1 MMMPAC
7 CRLNPQAL
15 LWSGLVLV
23 YFVLYPQDLVA
34 LLAPVESLSAVAMRL
49 LGITTSISPWL
60 YVFASVC
67 VLAWTA
73 ICITDR
79 IVAKDRGTS

>member
-1 MMMPAC
+1 MKNSL
-7 CRLNPQAL
+7 CRLTPQAL
-15 LWSGLVLV
+15 LWSGLILV

-60 YVFASVC
+60 YAFASVC
-67 VLAWTA
+67 VVAWTA

-79 IVAKDRGTS
+79 IAVKDR

>member
-1 MMMPAC
+1 
-7 CRLNPQAL
+7 
-15 LWSGLVLV
+15 
-23 YFVLYPQDLVA
+23 VLYPQDLIA

-67 VLAWTA
+67 VIAWTA
-73 ICITDR
+73 LRITDR
-79 IVAKDRGTS
+79 IVAKHRGIS